1 MTETNIREMMREL
14 AIEAA
19 AVAKEETSEV
29 NKVASTGKKRT
40 IEYSIVIAEYPD
52 LVIEKKGARASKQ
65 LVIMPS
71 TGTVFIKTNKKDGA
85 VTELCTADT
94 YAKFMS
100 DSDEEGI
107 LLPKGYWA
115 NRLPKGKTF
124 GQKLLN
130 TIEDTSLCDMIRK
143 KVFQV
148 MGLSLDRDNSTLV
161 NIRRYFDE
169 FYTPY
174 AEVYED
180 LTKVCEAFADDSDG
194 MKIILQSPLLIKD
207 IFWRFGLENAIDF
220 IREAKTSLVDFDN
233 LSYYSRSAGPSAIK
247 RIANGNPKHEER
259 LLGLYFHKEES
270 SRIYQTV
277 DFVIPNYPMKYKSLK
292 TYILY
297 SSVRMGFGDGIGDF
311 FQTWDDT
318 LMMENNIYGKIREKY
333 PEDLLML
340 HNVLAYKSRQL
351 RDKIDEK
358 AFNEAVENA
367 KKYEGNFGKFSI
379 IAPKTRQDF
388 LDEATQQ
395 ANCLASYV
403 RKFANGDC
411 TILFM
416 RKKAAP
422 ETSYITVE
430 VCEGVV
436 RQACLR
442 SNRRP
447 PESEVDE
454 LRAWVAKCEGLESS
468 IA

>member
-1 MTETNIREMMREL
+1 MI
-14 AIEAA
+14 
-19 AVAKEETSEV
+19 S
-29 NKVASTGKKRT
+29 STGKKRT
-40 IEYSIVIAEYPD
+40 VEYSVEIAEYPD
-52 LVIEKKGARASKQ
+52 IVILKKAARTSKQ

-71 TGTVFIKTNKKDGA
+71 TGTVFIKTLKNDGA
-85 VTELCTADT
+85 TTELCTADA

-100 DSDEEGI
+100 EVGEEGI
-107 LLPKGYWA
+107 LLPKGYWST
-115 NRLPKGKTF
+115 RLPKGKIF

-130 TIEDTSLCDMIRK
+130 TISDTSLCDMIRK
-143 KVFQV
+143 KVFQG

-174 AEVYED
+174 AEVY
-180 LTKVCEAFADDSDG
+180 LRLMKVCEAFVNDSDG
-194 MKIILQSPLLIKD
+194 MKIILQNPLLVED
-207 IFWRFGLENAIDF
+207 IHWRFGLENAIDF

-233 LSYYSRSAGPSAIK
+233 LRNYSRSAGPAAIK

-259 LLGLYFHKEES
+259 LIELYFPKDES
-270 SRIYQTV
+270 SRCPVT

-292 TYILY
+292 NYILY
-297 SSVRMGFGDGIGDF
+297 SSVRMGFADSIGDF

-318 LMMENNIYGKIREKY
+318 LMLENNIYGKIREKY

-351 RDKIDEK
+351 RYKIDEE
-358 AFNEAVENA
+358 AFARAVENA

-379 IAPKTRQDF
+379 VAPKKREDF

-403 RKFANGDC
+403 RRFANGEC

-430 VCEGVV
+430 VREGVV

-447 PESEVDE
+447 PANEVEE
-454 LRAWVAKCEGLESS
+454 LRAWVAKCERLKSS